1 MTNQIYRTYLFE
13 GKEGIIATSLPLSR
27 ENYIFRV
34 IVDCW
39 KKMRYDFEVTNHRS
53 LLPNLFHVQF
63 G

>member
-1 MTNQIYRTYLFE
+1 MTNQMYRTHLFE

-34 IVDCW
+34 IVD
-39 KKMRYDFEVTNHRS
+39 
-53 LLPNLFHVQF
+53 QF